1 MKFILHWILVA
12 LVFYAL
18 PYMPY
23 VGDHFRIADFTVAI
37 IAAAVFGLVNAL
49 VKPVLKVITLPLTVL
64 TFGLFA
70 FVLNIILFWAI
81 SWFIDGFDVPTLIGA
96 VAGAVILS
104 VADWLIDMVL
114 E

>member
-1 MKFILHWILVA
+1 MKFILHWILLA

-18 PYMPY
+18 PYVPY
-23 VGDHFRIADFTVAI
+23 IGDHFRVESFVVAI
-37 IAAAVFGLVNAL
+37 IAAALFGFVNAL
-49 VKPVLKVITLPLTVL
+49 IKPILRVITLPLTVI

-81 SWFIDGFDVPTLIGA
+81 SWFVEGFDIPTLIGA
-96 VAGAVILS
+96 ISGAIILS
-104 VADWLIDMVL
+104 IADWLVDMVL